1 MDLSK
6 LSDAELQLL
15 AKGDMRM
22 LSADTLKMLAG
33 DGQEAPAQPQEP
45 ATNQRMD
52 SVEPP
57 NWIERQLAKMPD
69 ILSSKAESNLRGIVL
84 GAADPSVGAAQ
95 LAANLVGAG
104 NKVNA
109 AVKAKE
115 DQYEQ
120 GRALAGREGFDAAR
134 LAGGII
140 SPANLLVASKVPVAT
155 STLGRIG
162 TGTAAGTLSGL
173 IQPVTNG
180 GDNYA
185 TDKLVQ
191 TGTGAITGG
200 ILSPILGKVGDKVA
214 ARISRPN
221 AAGAAVK
228 ADQQISEA
236 LEQAGIP
243 KEAVTP
249 DMMANLRKDAAN
261 ALKTGKKLDVPAAL
275 RANDF
280 EALGIKPTLGQIT
293 RDPTQFAMERNLR
306 GVAGA
311 GEPLMHRL
319 EQQNQQL
326 SSAIGQVRGAP
337 SEPYAAGRKL
347 VDVLKS
353 QDDSMRGKVTA
364 LYQAARNSAGK
375 DADVPMAGLADE
387 YGKVLD
393 EFADKVPGGVRNQ
406 FRKFGL
412 EGEKQTKAFTIEEAD
427 KLIKSI
433 NDHVGADRATNTALG
448 RLREAVKRTVTE
460 SSGVDDVF
468 APARKAA
475 ADRFRM
481 QDAIPALRAAA
492 NGEVAPDD
500 FVRNYVINGKVEEV
514 NRLASFLK
522 QGSPE
527 AFEEARAQ
535 IGDKIT
541 RAAFGENLSGDKLA
555 APERLAKVIREI
567 GTDKLKAFYSPA
579 EIEQIN
585 RIARVASFINSVP
598 SGAPVNSSN
607 TASAALSMLSRIP
620 GVPGSLGLL
629 NSVKNAATNVGNV
642 NRAVNPTVPVGPA
655 PINPET
661 AALLNR
667 LATGGTVVGSG
678 LLSGVPTK

>member
-33 DGQEAPAQPQEP
+33 DGQEVPAQPQAP

-52 SVEPP
+52 AVEPP

-69 ILSSKAESNLRGIVL
+69 ILSSKAESNLRGVVM

-104 NKVNA
+104 DKINA

-115 DQYEQ
+115 DAYEQ
-120 GRALAGREGFDAAR
+120 GRSVSGREGFDAAR
-134 LAGGII
+134 LAGGLI
-140 SPANLLVASKVPVAT
+140 SPANLLIASKVPVAT
-155 STLGRIG
+155 TTLGRIG
-162 TGTAAGTLSGL
+162 TGAGAGL
-173 IQPVTNG
+173 VAGLAQPVTNG
-180 GDNYA
+180 GNNYA
-185 TDKLVQ
+185 TDKTMQ
-191 TGTGAITGG
+191 AGIGTVTGG
-200 ILSPILGKVGDKVA
+200 VLNPILGKVGDKVA
-214 ARISRPN
+214 SRLSRPD
-221 AAGAAVK
+221 AAGAATK
-228 ADQQISEA
+228 AQQQIDEA
-236 LEQAGIP
+236 LQQAGIP

-249 DMMANLRKDAAN
+249 DMMVILRQDAAN

-460 SSGVDDVF
+460 SSGLDDVF

-514 NRLASFLK
+514 NRLAQFLK

-642 NRAVNPTVPVGPA
+642 NRAVNPTIPVGPA
-655 PINPET
+655 PISPDT

-667 LATGGTVVGSG
+667 ITTGGGVVGSG
-678 LLSGVPTK
+678 LLAGIPGQ